1 MLDVGY
7 LTNKK
12 ILCNRFKLFKKVLSL
27 QFKNGSV
34 AQLNRAPD
42 YGSEGWGFDS
52 LRGHKIISHLQIKC
66 RWLFIFLHTSNRPE
80 YSGGDLN

>member
-1 MLDVGY
+1 MRFNELLQNIKKGY
-7 LTNKK
+7 
-12 ILCNRFKLFKKVLSL
+12 FF
-27 QFKNGSV
+27 
-34 AQLNRAPD
+34 D